1 MFWFKKKEI
10 INEKEIL
17 KERLLNELNRVW
29 NNLNKQQV
37 ISIVNGV
44 FR

>member
-17 KERLLNELNRVW
+17 KERLLNELNKLPNVIQ
-29 NNLNKQQV
+29 KQA
-37 ISIVNGV
+37 IKALIEWV